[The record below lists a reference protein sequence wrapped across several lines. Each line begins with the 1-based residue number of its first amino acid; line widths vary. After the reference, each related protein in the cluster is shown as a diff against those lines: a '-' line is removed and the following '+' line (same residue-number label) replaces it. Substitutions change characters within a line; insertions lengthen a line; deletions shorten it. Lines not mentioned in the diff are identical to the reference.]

1 MCFTVLTMPHWSSSE
16 QLPVVL
22 RDKRDV
28 TLIYKKEICLY
39 ISVTSGDQLIC
50 SMPLGYHWFYM
61 LTYPLFKTNSGLRE
75 LHLKII
81 IQWIHLYN
89 SCDDDLL
96 SVTRLE
102 GKQLTDDLR
111 QKQK

>member
-1 MCFTVLTMPHWSSSE
+1 MKFIG
-16 QLPVVL
+16 
-22 RDKRDV
+22 K
-28 TLIYKKEICLY
+28 
-39 ISVTSGDQLIC
+39 
-50 SMPLGYHWFYM
+50 
-61 LTYPLFKTNSGLRE
+61 RE

>member
-1 MCFTVLTMPHWSSSE
+1 MGHEKVLSSTSLE
-16 QLPVVL
+16 RYKSL
-22 RDKRDV
+22 RDEYCKLQSNSHELYWIRFCNSKN
-28 TLIYKKEICLY
+28 KKSKWPIFDCSSFATYLY
-39 ISVTSGDQLIC
+39 E
-50 SMPLGYHWFYM
+50 
-61 LTYPLFKTNSGLRE
+61 RE

-111 QKQK
+111 QNQK

>member
-1 MCFTVLTMPHWSSSE
+1 
-16 QLPVVL
+16 
-22 RDKRDV
+22 
-28 TLIYKKEICLY
+28 
-39 ISVTSGDQLIC
+39 
-50 SMPLGYHWFYM
+50 M

-102 GKQLTDDLR
+102 GKQLTDDLC